1 MMGYLKGLWNKI
13 SGKKTNVGAMLM
25 LVLTVCRTFGVDL
38 PENSEDIAMKAAA
51 LLAAIGLAHKAI
63 KVKK

>member
-1 MMGYLKGLWNKI
+1 MKVLKGLWNKI

-25 LVLTVCRTFGVDL
+25 LVITACRTFGIDL
-38 PENSEDIAMKAAA
+38 PGNAEDIAMKAAA

>member
-1 MMGYLKGLWNKI
+1 MGYLKGLWNKI

-25 LVLTVCRTFGVDL
+25 LVLTACRTFGVDL

-51 LLAAIGLAHKAI
+51 CSGPNWN
-63 KVKK
+63 